1 MTLEV
6 PDRLER
12 RIDVAA
18 SRDRVWA
25 AFTEPAELLRW
36 FPTHEAEVDLRI
48 GGAMRFA
55 WRDDAD
61 EAVIEHIA
69 PPERLVFRWR
79 PAGSDRPYTTV
90 SIVLRELPGDRTEVT
105 LTESGF
111 ATLPTEIH
119 GQAYEGNTKGWSEE
133 LEELRVYLEQERV

>member
-1 MTLEV
+1 MEV

-25 AFTEPAELLRW
+25 AFTEPAELLHW
-36 FPTHEAEVDLRI
+36 LPTHEAEVDLRI
-48 GGAMRFA
+48 G
-55 WRDDAD
+55 D

-90 SIVLRELPGDRTEVT
+90 SIALRELPGDRTEVT

-111 ATLPTEIH
+111 ATLPTEIR

-133 LEELRVYLEQERV
+133 LEELRVHLEQERV

>member
-1 MTLEV
+1 MTMEV

-18 SRDRVWA
+18 PRDRVWA

-36 FPTHEAEVDLRI
+36 FPTHEAQVDLRT
-48 GGAMRFA
+48 GGAMRFV

-79 PAGSDRPYTTV
+79 PEGSDRPYTTV
-90 SIVLRELPGDRTEVT
+90 SIVLRELPGGRTEVT

-111 ATLPTEIH
+111 ATLPTEIR
-119 GQAYEGNTKGWSEE
+119 GQAYEGTTEGWSEE